1 VATDLRAITIGDLFD
16 QQAAAT
22 PERLYFAHHTRN
34 QQYSYGAFKQ
44 RIDATAKGLLALGI
58 GKGDNV
64 AIWAGNVTEWVLT
77 QYATAKIGAVLVT
90 VNPSYQLSE
99 LEYLL
104 AQSRTRALVMA
115 PEFRGTDYVAMLRK
129 ALPMIDTA
137 SPGLVASDAYP
148 DFREAILI
156 EGDRGAGFRTWADLI
171 ERGRTVSDR
180 QLADAQAATEPGDV
194 INIQYTSGT
203 TGFPKGAML
212 THTNILGDAD
222 LVGWSQNLS
231 AEDVICAPVPFYHC
245 FGCVM
250 AVLTSLTR
258 GCTLVTPHDHFDPVH
273 TLDAVERFG
282 ATALYGV
289 PTMFIAQLSDPHFDE
304 VDLSS
309 LRTGIMAGS
318 PCPIEVMRGVVSR
331 MGAAEMTIAYGQTE
345 ASPVI
350 TQTTTDDTVERR
362 VTTVGKALPGVEVRL
377 VDPETGEDCAPGA
390 QGELWARG
398 FTIMAGYYD
407 KPEETAAAI
416 DEDGWLHTGDLA
428 TVDEEGYFRITG
440 RLKDMVIRGGEN
452 IYPREVEEFLFTHP
466 GVREVQCFGVPDR
479 KFGEQLV
486 AWVRA
491 KQGCSL
497 TEDEVVEFCRGK
509 ISHFKIPRY
518 VRVVDEFPMTVTGKV
533 QKYKMREAMCD
544 ELGLEEVETA

>member
-1 VATDLRAITIGDLFD
+1 MMTDLRSITIGDLLD

-22 PERLYFAHHTRN
+22 PDRLYFAHHTRGER
-34 QQYSYGAFKQ
+34 YTYGEFKQ
-44 RIDATAKGLLALGI
+44 LVDAAAKGLMAVGI

-64 AIWAGNVTEWVLT
+64 AIWAGNVSEWVVT

-90 VNPSYQLSE
+90 VNPSYQLAE
-99 LEYLL
+99 LQYLL
-104 AQSRTRALVMA
+104 AQSRSKALVMA
-115 PEFRGTDYVAMLRK
+115 PEFRGTDYVTMVRET
-129 ALPMIDTA
+129 LPMIDTG
-137 SPGLVASDAYP
+137 SPGLIESGGYP
-148 DFREAILI
+148 SFGEAILI
-156 EGDRGAGFRTWADLI
+156 EGDEGAGFRTWANLM
-171 ERGRTVSDR
+171 ELGRALSDEE
-180 QLADAQAATEPGDV
+180 LADAQAAAEPDDV

-212 THTNILGDAD
+212 THANILGDAD
-222 LVGWSQNLS
+222 LVGGAQSLTS
-231 AEDVICAPVPFYHC
+231 EDVICAPVPFYHC

-258 GCTLVTPHDHFDPVH
+258 GCALVTPHDYFDPVH

-289 PTMFIAQLSDPHFDE
+289 PTMFIAQLNEPHFAE

-318 PCPIEVMRGVVSR
+318 PCPIEVMRDVVSR
-331 MGAAEMTIAYGQTE
+331 MGASQMTIAYGQTE

-362 VTTVGKALPGVEVRL
+362 VTTVGKALPGIEVRI
-377 VDPETGEDCAPGA
+377 VDPESGEECASGV

-398 FTIMAGYYD
+398 FTIMAGYFD

-416 DEDGWLHTGDLA
+416 DSDGWLRTGDLA
-428 TVDEEGYFRITG
+428 TVDEEGYFKITG

-452 IYPREVEEFLFTHP
+452 VYPREVEEFLFTHP
-466 GVREVQCFGVPDR
+466 SIREVQCFGVPDER
-479 KFGEQLV
+479 FGEQLA
-486 AWVRA
+486 AWVRL
-491 KQGCSL
+491 KEGSSL
-497 TEDEVVEFCRGK
+497 TEEEIVKFCRGQ
-509 ISHFKIPRY
+509 ISHFKVPRY
-518 VRVVDEFPMTVTGKV
+518 VRVVDEFPMTVTGKA
-533 QKYKMREAMCD
+533 QKYKMREAMCE
-544 ELGLEEVETA
+544 ELGLDEVETA

>member
-1 VATDLRAITIGDLFD
+1 MTDLRSITIGDLFD
-16 QQAAAT
+16 QRAMAT
-22 PERLYFAHHTRN
+22 PDRPYFAHHTRN
-34 QQYSYGAFKQ
+34 ESYTYGEFKQ
-44 RIDATAKGLLALGI
+44 LVDRAAKGLLAIGI
-58 GKGDNV
+58 SKGDNV
-64 AIWAGNVTEWVLT
+64 AIWAGNVTEWVVT

-90 VNPSYQLSE
+90 VNPSYQLAE

-104 AQSRTRALVMA
+104 AKSRTRALVMA
-115 PEFRGTDYVAMLRK
+115 PEFRGTDYVAMLRE
-129 ALPMIDTA
+129 AVPGIDAA
-137 SPGLVASDAYP
+137 SAGSMVDDGHPS
-148 DFREAILI
+148 FREAILI
-156 EGDRGAGFRTWADLI
+156 EGDEPGGFRTWADLI
-171 ERGRTVSDR
+171 GLGRTISDA
-180 QLADAQAATEPGDV
+180 QLAHAQAQTVPNDV

-212 THTNILGDAD
+212 THANVLGNAD
-222 LVGWSQNLS
+222 LVGLSQNLTE
-231 AEDVICAPVPFYHC
+231 EDVICAPVPFYHC

-258 GCTLVTPHDHFDPVH
+258 GCALVTPHDHFDPVH

-318 PCPIEVMRGVVSR
+318 PCPIEVMRDVVFR
-331 MGAAEMTIAYGQTE
+331 MGASQMTIAYGQTE

-350 TQTTTDDTVERR
+350 TQTRTDDSIERR
-362 VTTVGKALPGVEVRL
+362 VTTVGRALPGIEVRI
-377 VDPETGEDCAPGA
+377 VDPESGEKCAAGV

-398 FTIMAGYYD
+398 FTIMAGYFD
-407 KPEETAAAI
+407 KPAETAMAI
-416 DEDGWLHTGDLA
+416 DDDGWLHTGDLA
-428 TVDEEGYFRITG
+428 TVDEDGYFKITG

-466 GVREVQCFGVPDR
+466 FIREVQCFGVPDE
-479 KFGEQLV
+479 KFGEQLA
-486 AWVRA
+486 AWVRL
-491 KQGCSL
+491 KEGLSL
-497 TEDEVVEFCRGK
+497 DADEVADFCRGK

-518 VRVVDEFPMTVTGKV
+518 VRIVDEFPMTVTGKI
-533 QKYKMREAMCD
+533 QKYKMREVMCADLDLD
-544 ELGLEEVETA
+544 EAETA

>member
-1 VATDLRAITIGDLFD
+1 MTDLRSISIGDLFD
-16 QQAAAT
+16 RQASAR
-22 PERLYFAHHTRN
+22 PDRLYFAHHTRN
-34 QQYSYGAFKQ
+34 QEYTYGEFKQ
-44 RIDATAKGLLALGI
+44 LIDATAKGLMGLGI
-58 GKGDNV
+58 DKGDHV

-90 VNPSYQLSE
+90 VNPSYQLAE

-104 AQSRTRALVMA
+104 AQSRTKALVMA

-129 ALPMIDTA
+129 ALPMIDTV
-137 SPGLVASDAYP
+137 SPGLVDSDAYP
-148 DFREAILI
+148 GFREAILT
-156 EGDRGAGFRTWADLI
+156 EGDQGAGFRTWADLI
-171 ERGRTVSDR
+171 ERGQGISDQ
-180 QLADAQAATEPGDV
+180 QLASAQAATEPGDV

-212 THTNILGDAD
+212 THANILGDAD
-222 LVGWSQNLS
+222 LVGGSQDLA

-258 GCTLVTPHDHFDPVH
+258 GCTLVTPHDYFDPVH
-273 TLDAVERFG
+273 TLDAVERFA

-289 PTMFIAQLSDPHFDE
+289 PTMFIAQLSDAHFGE

-318 PCPIEVMRGVVSR
+318 PCPIEVMRDVVSR
-331 MGAAEMTIAYGQTE
+331 MGASQMTIAYGQTE

-350 TQTTTDDTVERR
+350 TQTTTDDSVERR
-362 VTTVGKALPGVEVRL
+362 VTTVGKALPGLEVRI
-377 VDPETGEDCAPGA
+377 VDPETGEQCATGA

-398 FTIMAGYYD
+398 FTIMAGYFD
-407 KPEETAAAI
+407 KPEETASAI
-416 DEDGWLHTGDLA
+416 DEDGWLRTGDLA
-428 TVDEEGYFRITG
+428 TVDEEGYFKITG

-466 GVREVQCFGVPDR
+466 SIREVQCFGIPDQR
-479 KFGEQLV
+479 FGEQLA
-486 AWVRA
+486 AWVRL
-491 KQGCSL
+491 KEGSTL
-497 TEDEVVEFCRGK
+497 TEEEIVDFCRGK
-509 ISHFKIPRY
+509 ISHFKIPRH
-518 VRVVDEFPMTVTGKV
+518 VRVVDEFPMTVTGKI
-533 QKYKMREAMCD
+533 QKYKMREAMCG
-544 ELGLEEVETA
+544 ELGLKEVETA

>member
-1 VATDLRAITIGDLFD
+1 MMTELRSITIGDLFD
-16 QQAAAT
+16 QQATTT
-22 PERLYFAHHTRN
+22 PDRLYFAHHTRN
-34 QQYSYGAFKQ
+34 EEYSYGEFKQ
-44 RIDATAKGLLALGI
+44 LVDAGAKGLLALGI

-64 AIWAGNVTEWVLT
+64 AIWAGNVTEWIVT
-77 QYATAKIGAVLVT
+77 QFATAKIGAVLVT
-90 VNPSYQLSE
+90 VNPSYQSAE

-115 PEFRGTDYVAMLRK
+115 PEFRGTDYVAMLRR
-129 ALPMIDTA
+129 ALPMIEMA
-137 SPGLVASDAYP
+137 SPGFVESDGYP
-148 DFREAILI
+148 SFREAILI
-156 EGDRGAGFRTWADLI
+156 EGDQGAGFRTWGNLI
-171 ERGRTVSDR
+171 EMGRAISDQ
-180 QLADAQAATEPGDV
+180 QLANAQAATKPDDV

-212 THTNILGDAD
+212 THANILGDAD
-222 LVGWSQNLS
+222 LVGGSQNLT

-258 GCTLVTPHDHFDPVH
+258 GSTLVTPHDYFDPVH

-289 PTMFIAQLSDPHFDE
+289 PTMFIAQLSDPHFGE

-318 PCPIEVMRGVVSR
+318 PCPIEVMRDVVAR
-331 MGAAEMTIAYGQTE
+331 MGASQMTIAYGQTE

-350 TQTTTDDTVERR
+350 TQTTTDDTIERR
-362 VTTVGKALPGVEVRL
+362 VTTVGKALPGLEVRIA
-377 VDPETGEDCAPGA
+377 DPETGEECAAGV

-398 FTIMAGYYD
+398 FTIMAGYFD
-407 KPEETAAAI
+407 KPGETAAAI
-416 DEDGWLHTGDLA
+416 DDDGWLHTGDLA
-428 TVDEEGYFRITG
+428 TVDEEGYFKITG

-452 IYPREVEEFLFTHP
+452 IYPREVEEFLFSHP
-466 GVREVQCFGVPDR
+466 AIREVQCFGVPDPR
-479 KFGEQLV
+479 FGEQLA
-486 AWVRA
+486 AWVRL
-491 KQGCSL
+491 KEGFSL
-497 TEDEVVEFCRGK
+497 TEDEVREFCRGE

-518 VRVVDEFPMTVTGKV
+518 FRFVDDFPMTVTGKI
-533 QKYKMREAMCD
+533 QKYKMREAMCADLQLD
-544 ELGLEEVETA
+544 EIETA

>member
-1 VATDLRAITIGDLFD
+1 MTDLRSITIGNLLD
-16 QQAAAT
+16 QQATAT
-22 PERLYFAHHTRN
+22 PDRLYFAHHTRN
-34 QQYSYGAFKQ
+34 QRYTYAEFKQ
-44 RIDATAKGLLALGI
+44 LIDATAKGLMAIGI
-58 GKGDNV
+58 AKGDNV

-90 VNPSYQLSE
+90 VNPSYQLAE

-104 AQSRTRALVMA
+104 AQSRAKALVMA

-129 ALPMIDTA
+129 ALPMIDA
-137 SPGLVASDAYP
+137 CLPGAIESDGYP
-148 DFREAILI
+148 DLREAILI
-156 EGDRGAGFRTWADLI
+156 EGDRGAGFRTWANLI
-171 ERGRTVSDR
+171 ELGHAVSDQ
-180 QLADAQAATEPGDV
+180 QLADAQAVTEAGDV

-222 LVGWSQNLS
+222 LVGRSQNLT
-231 AEDVICAPVPFYHC
+231 ADDVICAPVPFYHC

-250 AVLTSLTR
+250 AVLTSLTS
-258 GCTLVTPHDHFDPVH
+258 GCALVTPHDHFDPVH
-273 TLDAVERFG
+273 TLEAVERFR

-289 PTMFIAQLSDPHFDE
+289 PTMFIAQLSHARFGE

-318 PCPIEVMRGVVSR
+318 PCPIEVMRDVVSR
-331 MGAAEMTIAYGQTE
+331 MGASEMTIAYGQTE

-350 TQTTTDDTVERR
+350 TQTTTDDTIERR
-362 VTTVGKALPGVEVRL
+362 VTTVGRALPGVEVRI
-377 VDPETGEDCAPGA
+377 VDPETGGDCAAGA

-398 FTIMAGYYD
+398 FTIMAGYFD
-407 KPEETAAAI
+407 KPEETAVAI

-428 TVDEEGYFRITG
+428 TVDEEGYVRITG

-466 GVREVQCFGVPDR
+466 SIREAQCFGVPDER
-479 KFGEQLV
+479 FGEQLV
-486 AWVRA
+486 AWVRV
-491 KQGCSL
+491 KEGSSL
-497 TEDEVVEFCRGK
+497 TEDEVRDFCRGK

-518 VRVVDEFPMTVTGKV
+518 VRVVDEFPMTVTGKI
-533 QKYKMREAMCD
+533 QKYKMRDAMCE
-544 ELGLEEVETA
+544 ELQLDEVETA

>member
-1 VATDLRAITIGDLFD
+1 MTDLRSITIGDLFD
-16 QQAAAT
+16 QQAIAT
-22 PERLYFAHHTRN
+22 PDRLYFAHHTRN
-34 QQYSYGAFKQ
+34 EEYTYGEFK
-44 RIDATAKGLLALGI
+44 RRVDAAAKGLLAIGI

-90 VNPSYQLSE
+90 VNPSYQLAE

-104 AQSRTRALVMA
+104 AQSRARALVMA
-115 PEFRGTDYVAMLRK
+115 PEFRGTDYVAMVRK
-129 ALPMIDTA
+129 ALPTIDTA
-137 SPGLVASDAYP
+137 SPGLIESDGYP
-148 DFREAILI
+148 SFREAILV
-156 EGDRGAGFRTWADLI
+156 EGDQGAGFRTWANLI
-171 ERGRTVSDR
+171 ELGRAIGDE
-180 QLADAQAATEPGDV
+180 QLASAQAATEPGDV

-212 THTNILGDAD
+212 THANILGDAD
-222 LVGWSQNLS
+222 LVGLSQKLS
-231 AEDVICAPVPFYHC
+231 AEDVVCAPVPFYHC

-258 GCTLVTPHDHFDPVH
+258 GCALVTPHDYFDPVH
-273 TLDAVERFG
+273 TLDAVERFA

-289 PTMFIAQLSDPHFDE
+289 PTMFIAQLSDAHFDE

-318 PCPIEVMRGVVSR
+318 PCPIEVMRDVVSR
-331 MGAAEMTIAYGQTE
+331 MGASQMTIAYGQTE

-362 VTTVGKALPGVEVRL
+362 VTTVGKALPGLEVRI
-377 VDPETGEDCAPGA
+377 VEPESGEECAAGV

-398 FTIMAGYYD
+398 FTIMAGYFD
-407 KPEETAAAI
+407 KPEETAVAI
-416 DEDGWLHTGDLA
+416 DGDGWLHTGDLA
-428 TVDEEGYFRITG
+428 TVDEEGYFKITG

-466 GVREVQCFGVPDR
+466 SIREVQCFGIPDR
-479 KFGEQLV
+479 RFGEQLA
-486 AWVRA
+486 AWVRL
-491 KQGCSL
+491 KEGSSL
-497 TEDEVVEFCRGK
+497 TEEEVVEFCRGK

-518 VRVVDEFPMTVTGKV
+518 VRVVGEFPMTVTGKV
-533 QKYKMREAMCD
+533 QKYKMRETMCE
-544 ELGLEEVETA
+544 ELQLDEVETA

>member
-1 VATDLRAITIGDLFD
+1 MTDLRSVTIGDLFD
-16 QQAAAT
+16 QRAEAT
-22 PERLYFAHHTRN
+22 PDRLYFAHHTRN
-34 QQYSYGAFKQ
+34 EAYSYGEFKQ
-44 RIDATAKGLLALGI
+44 RIDATAKGLLAI
-58 GKGDNV
+58 GMRKGDHV
-64 AIWAGNVTEWVLT
+64 AIWAGNVTQWVLT

-90 VNPSYQLSE
+90 VNPSYQLAE

-115 PEFRGTDYVAMLRK
+115 PEFRGSDYVAMVRQ
-129 ALPMIDTA
+129 ALPAIDAA
-137 SPGLVASDAYP
+137 SPGEIESDGYP
-148 DFREAILI
+148 SFREAILV
-156 EGDRGAGFRTWADLI
+156 EGDPGAGFRTWADLI
-171 ERGRTVSDR
+171 ERGRAIGDDE
-180 QLADAQAATEPGDV
+180 LARAQAATEPGDV

-212 THTNILGDAD
+212 THANILGDAD
-222 LVGWSQNLS
+222 LVGGSQDLT
-231 AEDVICAPVPFYHC
+231 ARDVICAPVPFYHC

-258 GCTLVTPHDHFDPVH
+258 GCTLVTPNDFFDPVH
-273 TLDAVERFG
+273 TLDAVERFT

-289 PTMFIAQLSDPHFDE
+289 PTMFIAQLSDPRFDE

-318 PCPIEVMRGVVSR
+318 PCPIEVMRDVVSR
-331 MGAAEMTIAYGQTE
+331 MGASQMTIAYGQTE

-362 VTTVGKALPGVEVRL
+362 VTTVGRALPGLEVRI
-377 VDPETGEDCAPGA
+377 VDPETGEECPVGA

-398 FTIMAGYYD
+398 FTIMAGYFD

-416 DEDGWLHTGDLA
+416 DAEGWLHTGDLA
-428 TVDEEGYFRITG
+428 TVDEEGYFKITG

-466 GVREVQCFGVPDR
+466 AIREVQCFGIPDR
-479 KFGEQLV
+479 RFGEQLA
-486 AWVRA
+486 AWVRVKEGA
-491 KQGCSL
+491 TL
-497 TEDEVVEFCRGK
+497 TEEEVVEFCRGK
-509 ISHFKIPRY
+509 ISHFKIPHQ
-518 VRVVDEFPMTVTGKV
+518 VRVVEEFPMTVTGKV
-533 QKYKMREAMCD
+533 QKYKMREAMCQ
-544 ELGLEEVETA
+544 ELQLHEVETA

>member
-1 VATDLRAITIGDLFD
+1 MTDLRSITIGDLFD

-22 PERLYFAHHTRN
+22 PDRLYFAHHTRGE
-34 QQYSYGAFKQ
+34 QYTYGEFKQ
-44 RIDATAKGLLALGI
+44 LVDAAAKGLIAVGI

-64 AIWAGNVTEWVLT
+64 AIWAGNVSEWVVT

-90 VNPSYQLSE
+90 VNPSYQLAE
-99 LEYLL
+99 LQYLL
-104 AQSRTRALVMA
+104 AQSRSKALVMA
-115 PEFRGTDYVAMLRK
+115 PEFRGTDYVAMVRETV
-129 ALPMIDTA
+129 PMIDTA
-137 SPGLVASDAYP
+137 SPGLIESGGYP
-148 DFREAILI
+148 SFREVILV
-156 EGDRGAGFRTWADLI
+156 EDDRRAGFRTWANLM
-171 ERGRTVSDR
+171 ELGRALGDE
-180 QLADAQAATEPGDV
+180 QLADAQSATEPGDV

-212 THTNILGDAD
+212 THANILGDAD
-222 LVGWSQNLS
+222 LVGGSQSLT

-258 GCTLVTPHDHFDPVH
+258 GCALVTPHDYFDPVH

-289 PTMFIAQLSDPHFDE
+289 PTMFIAQLNEPHFAE

-318 PCPIEVMRGVVSR
+318 PCPIEVMRDVVSR
-331 MGAAEMTIAYGQTE
+331 MGASQMTIAYGQTE

-362 VTTVGKALPGVEVRL
+362 VTTVGKALPGIEVRI
-377 VDPETGEDCAPGA
+377 VDPERGEECGTGV

-398 FTIMAGYYD
+398 FTVMAGYFD

-416 DEDGWLHTGDLA
+416 DSDGWLRTGDLA
-428 TVDEEGYFRITG
+428 TVDEEGYFKITG

-452 IYPREVEEFLFTHP
+452 VYPREVEEFLFTHP
-466 GVREVQCFGVPDR
+466 SIREVQCFGVPDER
-479 KFGEQLV
+479 FGEQLA
-486 AWVRA
+486 AWVRL
-491 KQGCSL
+491 KEGSLL
-497 TEDEVVEFCRGK
+497 TEEEVVEFCRGK
-509 ISHFKIPRY
+509 ISHFKVPRY
-518 VRVVDEFPMTVTGKV
+518 VRVVDEFPMTVTGKA
-533 QKYKMREAMCD
+533 QKYKMREAMCE
-544 ELGLEEVETA
+544 ELGVDETETA

>member
-1 VATDLRAITIGDLFD
+1 MTDLRSITIGDLFD
-16 QQAAAT
+16 QQVLAR
-22 PERLYFAHHTRN
+22 PDRWYFAHHTRN
-34 QQYSYGAFKQ
+34 EQYTYGEFKQ
-44 RIDATAKGLLALGI
+44 LVDAAAKGLIAI
-58 GKGDNV
+58 GVTKGDNV
-64 AIWAGNVTEWVLT
+64 AIWAGNVTEWVVT

-90 VNPSYQLSE
+90 VNPSYQLAE

-104 AQSRTRALVMA
+104 AQSRTKALVMA
-115 PEFRGTDYVAMLRK
+115 PEFRGTDYVAMLRT
-129 ALPMIDTA
+129 AVPRIDLA
-137 SPGLVASDAYP
+137 SPGAIEDDGYP

-156 EGDRGAGFRTWADLI
+156 EGDQGPGFRGWAELT
-171 ERGRTVSDR
+171 EAGRGVSDA

-212 THTNILGDAD
+212 THANVLGNAD
-222 LVGWSQNLS
+222 LVGCSQDLT
-231 AEDVICAPVPFYHC
+231 AEDVIVAPVPFYHC

-258 GCTLVTPHDHFDPVH
+258 GCALVTPHDYFDPVR

-318 PCPIEVMRGVVSR
+318 PCPIEVMRDVVSR
-331 MGAAEMTIAYGQTE
+331 MGASQMTIAYGQTE

-350 TQTTTDDTVERR
+350 TQTTTDDTVKRR
-362 VTTVGKALPGVEVRL
+362 VTTVGKALPGIEVRI
-377 VDPETGEDCAPGA
+377 VDPETREDCETGV
-390 QGELWARG
+390 QGELQARG
-398 FTIMAGYYD
+398 FTIMAGYFD

-416 DEDGWLHTGDLA
+416 DGDGWLHTGDLA
-428 TVDEEGYFRITG
+428 TVDEEGYFKITG

-466 GVREVQCFGVPDR
+466 SIREVQCFGVPDER
-479 KFGEQLV
+479 FGEQLA
-486 AWVRA
+486 AWVRL
-491 KQGCSL
+491 KEGFSL
-497 TEDEVVEFCRGK
+497 NEDELLDFCRGK

-518 VRVVDEFPMTVTGKV
+518 VRFVDEFPMTVTGKT
-533 QKYKMREAMCD
+533 QKYKMREAMCKELQLD
-544 ELGLEEVETA
+544 EVKTA

>member
-1 VATDLRAITIGDLFD
+1 MTDLRSITIGDLFD
-16 QQAAAT
+16 QQVEAT
-22 PERLYFAHHTRN
+22 PDRLYFAHHTHDE
-34 QQYSYGAFKQ
+34 QYTYGEFKQ
-44 RIDATAKGLLALGI
+44 LVDAAAKGLLALGI

-64 AIWAGNVTEWVLT
+64 AIWAGNVTQWVVT

-90 VNPSYQLSE
+90 VNPAYQLAE
-99 LEYLL
+99 LQYLL

-115 PEFRGTDYVAMLRK
+115 PEFRSSDYVAMVQET
-129 ALPMIDTA
+129 LPVIDEA
-137 SPGLVASDAYP
+137 APESIDGDGYP
-148 DFREAILI
+148 VFREAILI
-156 EGDRGAGFRTWADLI
+156 EGDRGGGFRTWADLV
-171 ERGRTVSDR
+171 ELGREISDTR
-180 QLADAQAATEPGDV
+180 LARAQAATEPDDV

-212 THTNILGDAD
+212 THANILGDAD
-222 LVGWSQNLS
+222 LVGSSQKLT

-250 AVLTSLTR
+250 AVLTSLTC
-258 GCTLVTPHDHFDPVH
+258 GCSLVTPHDYFEPVH

-289 PTMFIAQLSDPHFDE
+289 PTMFIAQLSDPHFSA

-318 PCPIEVMRGVVSR
+318 PCPIEVMRDVVSR
-331 MGAAEMTIAYGQTE
+331 MGASEMTIAYGQTE

-362 VTTVGKALPGVEVRL
+362 VTTVGKVLPGIEARI
-377 VDPETGEDCAPGA
+377 VDPETGEECATGV

-398 FTIMAGYYD
+398 FTIMAGYFD
-407 KPEETAAAI
+407 KPEETATAI
-416 DEDGWLHTGDLA
+416 DGEGWLHTGDLA
-428 TVDEEGYFRITG
+428 TVDEEGYFKITG

-466 GVREVQCFGVPDR
+466 SIREVQCFGVPDE
-479 KFGEQLV
+479 KFGEQLA
-486 AWVRA
+486 AWVRP
-491 KQGCSL
+491 KEGSLL
-497 TEDEVVEFCRGK
+497 TEEEIVAFCRGK

-518 VRVVDEFPMTVTGKV
+518 VRVVDEFPMTVTGKA
-533 QKYKMREAMCD
+533 QKYKMREAMCEELRLD
-544 ELGLEEVETA
+544 EIETA

>member
-1 VATDLRAITIGDLFD
+1 MTDLRSITIGDLFD
-16 QQAAAT
+16 RQAKAT
-22 PERLYFAHHTRN
+22 PDRLYFAHHTRGEE
-34 QQYSYGAFKQ
+34 YTYGEFKQ
-44 RIDATAKGLLALGI
+44 LIDAAAKGLMAIGI

-90 VNPSYQLSE
+90 VNPSYQLAE

-104 AQSRTRALVMA
+104 AQSRTKALVMA
-115 PEFRGTDYVAMLRK
+115 PEFRGSDYVAMVRTT
-129 ALPMIDTA
+129 LPMIDTA
-137 SPGLVASDAYP
+137 SPGSVGSDRYP
-148 DFREAILI
+148 DLREAILI
-156 EGDRGAGFRTWADLI
+156 EGDRGAGFRAWADLL
-171 ERGRTVSDR
+171 ELGRALSDR
-180 QLADAQAATEPGDV
+180 QLADAQAATRPDDV

-212 THTNILGDAD
+212 THANILGDAD
-222 LVGWSQNLS
+222 LVGGSQSLT

-258 GCTLVTPHDHFDPVH
+258 GCTLVTPHDYFDPVH
-273 TLDAVERFG
+273 TLDAVQRFG

-289 PTMFIAQLSDPHFDE
+289 PTMFIAQLNDPHFAE

-318 PCPIEVMRGVVSR
+318 PCPIEVMRDVVSR
-331 MGAAEMTIAYGQTE
+331 MGASEMTIAYGQTE

-350 TQTTTDDTVERR
+350 TQTTTDDSIERR
-362 VTTVGKALPGVEVRL
+362 VTTVGKALPGLEVRI
-377 VDPETGEDCAPGA
+377 VDPESGEDCATGA

-398 FTIMAGYYD
+398 FTIMAGYFD
-407 KPEETAAAI
+407 KPEETAEAI
-416 DEDGWLHTGDLA
+416 DADGWLHTGDLA
-428 TVDEEGYFRITG
+428 TVDEDGYFKITG

-466 GVREVQCFGVPDR
+466 SIREVQCFGIPDE
-479 KFGEQLV
+479 KFGEQLA
-486 AWVRA
+486 AWVRL
-491 KQGCSL
+491 KEGTSL
-497 TEDEVVEFCRGK
+497 TEEEVVAFCQGK
-509 ISHFKIPRY
+509 ISHFKVPRY
-518 VRVVDEFPMTVTGKV
+518 VRVVDEFPMTVTGKA
-533 QKYKMREAMCD
+533 QKYKMREAMCE
-544 ELGLEEVETA
+544 ELRLDEVETA